1 MDWSRA
7 GFVEGDADPPLAP
20 AKYDVRRFGA
30 KGDGAADDTA
40 ALEFALA
47 AANAVPG
54 VVYLPAGSYRVS
66 RPLTITA
73 GGVVL
78 RGDGVRVLGCV
89 LGLPG

>member
-1 MDWSRA
+1 M
-7 GFVEGDADPPLAP
+7 
-20 AKYDVRRFGA
+20 RRFGA
-30 KGDGAADDTA
+30 KGDGKADDTA

-54 VVYLPAGSYRVS
+54 VVHLPAGTYRLS

-78 RGDGVRVLGCV
+78 RGDGVSTAGGCF
-89 LGLPG
+89 GRPACLPAVALARLPPTISPRTS